1 MQAFTLETLARVPA
15 FAAAV
20 RELEAGQLAER
31 QAQIDA
37 LAAFR
42 AEWHSEVIQLGER
55 AQAARR
61 EADELRARL
70 LEVERDAD
78 AANSAALWRSTRATE
93 QDRALEAVIL
103 AGADPRLAQFRAWAA
118 RAANLAGM
126 ATYEQV
132 AAFAGAAAPAPNA
145 RQAREVARLCAE
157 ANARADEMR
166 REAIAADD
174 VALELDAMAA
184 GIVQALDRLGGSA
197 AARLPRDWRN
207 PLI

>member
-118 RAANLAGM
+118 RAANLSSV
-126 ATYEQV
+126 ATYEQ
-132 AAFAGAAAPAPNA
+132 AAAALNA

-157 ANARADEMR
+157 ANARADQMR

-207 PLI
+207 PFI